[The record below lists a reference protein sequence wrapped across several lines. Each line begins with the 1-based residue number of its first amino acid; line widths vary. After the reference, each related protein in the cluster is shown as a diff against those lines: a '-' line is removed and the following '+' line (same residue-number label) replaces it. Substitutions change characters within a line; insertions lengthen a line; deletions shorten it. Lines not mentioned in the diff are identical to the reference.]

1 MEAKI
6 LLVNKIN
13 KIFSSSVL
21 VLCLLHLLIV
31 GLFLLY
37 RFYFYFYYFDDL
49 IQADLYYYIQS
60 FFIGLRLDLIVSS
73 YFLLPILCTI
83 FIPKIGWDSH
93 LYRKFLSIYIFI
105 LFSLITI
112 FCNVNIEWFNEN
124 GNHINTMFMMY
135 GGTGEVRALILEE
148 YNMLLYVVI
157 WALIIVAFFL
167 IYKKLKNIITEKD
180 TSLISQ
186 FISFSCFLVLTVVLI
201 RGGTQER
208 PLDWGYAYFSSSNMG
223 NLAAQNPIF
232 FFGRSYIEM
241 KEEEKYHSQFLKVD
255 NLEKLNYDFNNLM
268 LKYNDNDKTTNL
280 NGFNTPNIILIIL
293 ESFVAENCNY
303 LNKNQKNQ
311 ITPFLDELSGKG
323 ISFSNCFANGV
334 RSAYGLGSILTSWP
348 VLPGKP
354 IISQVESSFNNNA
367 SSNAINIFSKLGYYQ
382 TFIYGGDANFDN
394 MKGFCIANGFN
405 EVIDQNHK
413 YLTHLNNNYN
423 LDNTSKGTMWGFYDH
438 DIFNSLF
445 NIIKTQN
452 SYPFFTTIFST
463 TNHDPFKIPQ
473 DYEKYFQDIKTG
485 SKKYLK
491 AKKTMAYNDL
501 ALKEFFD
508 QAKKEEWYY
517 NTIFIITADHGLT
530 VDRSLPNH
538 PKNGHIPFII
548 YSDLFDSQIQ
558 IDKIVS
564 QVDIIPT
571 IIDILGEEK
580 YLSHFYGVS
589 GLKKGAGFACR
600 MTDEVIQW
608 ITPNYMY
615 YELIGKNKKELFSY
629 NSIWDASYIKVQSDT
644 INHYQK
650 ESNIYIKNAYYRFKH
665 NNYEGIY

>member
-1 MEAKI
+1 
-6 LLVNKIN
+6 
-13 KIFSSSVL
+13 
-21 VLCLLHLLIV
+21 
-31 GLFLLY
+31 
-37 RFYFYFYYFDDL
+37 
-49 IQADLYYYIQS
+49 
-60 FFIGLRLDLIVSS
+60 
-73 YFLLPILCTI
+73 
-83 FIPKIGWDSH
+83 
-93 LYRKFLSIYIFI
+93 
-105 LFSLITI
+105 
-112 FCNVNIEWFNEN
+112 
-124 GNHINTMFMMY
+124 MY
-135 GGTGEVRALILEE
+135 GGTGEVRAFILEE
-148 YNMLLYVVI
+148 YNILLYITIWVLIVVT
-157 WALIIVAFFL
+157 FFS
-167 IYKKLKNIITEKD
+167 IYKKLKNKIIKKN
-180 TSLISQ
+180 TSLINQ
-186 FISFSCFLVLTVVLI
+186 FISFLCFLVLTIILI

-208 PLDWGYAYFSSSNMG
+208 PLDWGYAYFSNSNMG

-232 FFGRSYIEM
+232 FLGRSYLEM
-241 KEEEKYHSQFLKVD
+241 REEENYHAQFLKVD
-255 NLEKLNYDFNNLM
+255 DLEQMNYDFNNLM
-268 LKYNDNDKTTNL
+268 LKYNHNDKQNNL
-280 NGFNTPNIILIIL
+280 NKLNTPNIILIIL

-303 LNKNQKNQ
+303 LNKNQNDR
-311 ITPFLDELSGKG
+311 ITPFLDELSQNG
-323 ISFSNCFANGV
+323 ISFTNCFANGI

-367 SSNAINIFSKLGYYQ
+367 SSNAINVFSKLGYNQ

-394 MKGFCIANGFN
+394 MKGFCVANGFN

-413 YLTHLNNNYN
+413 YLMN
-423 LDNTSKGTMWGFYDH
+423 LKKGTVWGYYDH

-445 NIIKTQN
+445 NIIKKQN
-452 SYPFFTTIFST
+452 AYPFFTTVFST
-463 TNHDPFKIPQ
+463 TNHEPFKIPQ
-473 DYEKYFQDIKTG
+473 NYEKYFQDIETG

-501 ALKEFFD
+501 ALKEFFKK
-508 QAKKEEWYY
+508 AKKEEWYY

-530 VDRSLPNH
+530 VNRSLPNH

-548 YSDLFDSQIQ
+548 YSDLFDSHQQ

-589 GLKKGAGFACR
+589 GLKEGGGFACR

-608 ITPNYMY
+608 INPDYIY
-615 YELIGKNKKELFSY
+615 YELIGTDQNELLSY
-629 NSIWDASYIKVQSDT
+629 NSIWDKTYIKVQSDI
-644 INHYQK
+644 INNYKK